1 MLTLAGLN
9 VLLAAEAKAGMQVKA
24 IAEDRMKV
32 MRRMGDLALVQFN
45 RDMRWLN
52 LMGVVCRTMAS
63 AAVMAIT
70 KRSIPGLEKSVPA
83 GRSAIKKIEMRG
95 YSP

>member
-32 MRRMGDLALVQFN
+32 IRRMWDLALVQFN
-45 RDMRWLN
+45 RDIR
-52 LMGVVCRTMAS
+52 
-63 AAVMAIT
+63 
-70 KRSIPGLEKSVPA
+70 
-83 GRSAIKKIEMRG
+83 
-95 YSP
+95 

>member
-32 MRRMGDLALVQFN
+32 MRRMGTSLWFSSTATC
-45 RDMRWLN
+45 
-52 LMGVVCRTMAS
+52 GS
-63 AAVMAIT
+63 
-70 KRSIPGLEKSVPA
+70 SI
-83 GRSAIKKIEMRG
+83 
-95 YSP
+95 

>member
-32 MRRMGDLALVQFN
+32 MRRMGDLALVQFK
-45 RDMRWLN
+45 RDMR
-52 LMGVVCRTMAS
+52 
-63 AAVMAIT
+63 
-70 KRSIPGLEKSVPA
+70 
-83 GRSAIKKIEMRG
+83 
-95 YSP
+95 